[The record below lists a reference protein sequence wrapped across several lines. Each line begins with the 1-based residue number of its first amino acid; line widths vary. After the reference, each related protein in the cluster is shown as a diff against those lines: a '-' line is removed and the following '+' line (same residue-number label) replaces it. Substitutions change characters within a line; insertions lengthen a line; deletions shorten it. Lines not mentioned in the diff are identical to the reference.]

1 MPMTS
6 VCPGCAHEEACGHAD
21 VHACAMRDP
30 VEIARLSA
38 SAGTTAEEARANV
51 SATAVRLSADAEPP
65 SPWCSCDP
73 LRRAEAERDEARQE
87 ARSNRRLHERARM
100 SLSRHRIARRKAEAE
115 RDRYRALSLRLTCC
129 NQRRLHDCDIGCYFD
144 TGEYCAAVIE
154 EVDGR

>member
-1 MPMTS
+1 MTPMGS
-6 VCPGCAHEEACGHAD
+6 VCPGCAHEEACGHAE
-21 VHACAMRDP
+21 VHACAMREP
-30 VEIARLSA
+30 IGIARLSA
-38 SAGTTAEEARANV
+38 SAGMTAEEACANV
-51 SATAVRLSADAEPP
+51 SAVAVRLSAAAESP

-73 LRRAEAERDEARQE
+73 LRR
-87 ARSNRRLHERARM
+87 
-100 SLSRHRIARRKAEAE
+100 AEAE